1 MKKKKRTQKKKKK
14 CSHMDASGKSLWRMS
29 YALNNIVVYNCKRC
43 GEEIRKEDYT
53 LEEEER

>member
-53 LEEEER
+53 LEEER